1 MLILRNWNR
10 SLAASAGLLALLFA
24 CLLAGPSA
32 HAGSSYVLTASNDL
46 LVVDADQ
53 QRLVG
58 EVPLGRFVKD
68 IAVAPGGRFAYV
80 AHSGGVEVVD
90 LASLQ
95 VVAHPVTMPARFL
108 RLSPD
113 GSILYALTYGSKKM
127 RASGEVP
134 EGYFLQVVDLSA
146 KQPRVVQRM
155 ELGSGAFDFIV
166 SPSTGTVHVL
176 NLSARTLA
184 QRSLADG
191 TLRKSVVVPGSTPA
205 TARAGEQGVLFRL
218 AVSADG
224 SRVYIPEMREECGL
238 WEINASSGAIRW
250 VSLGFEAYPRAMV
263 LSPDGSSLHVS
274 SVKGL
279 FTVDL
284 ETFSVARYTECEE
297 VHQGIG
303 VSRDGTRIFST
314 VPDIRDGG
322 ALDIY
327 DAATLDRLARV
338 PIPGHSPFVVISA
351 H

>member
-10 SLAASAGLLALLFA
+10 SLAASAGMLALLLA
-24 CLLAGPSA
+24 CLFAGPSA

-46 LVVDADQ
+46 LVVDAGQ

-68 IAVAPGGRFAYV
+68 IAVGPEGRFAYV

-113 GSILYALTYGSKKM
+113 GSLLYALTYGNKKM

-134 EGYFLQVVDLSA
+134 EGYFIQVVDLGG
-146 KQPRVVQRM
+146 KEPRAVQRM

-166 SPSTGTVHVL
+166 SPSTGTIHVL

-191 TLRKSVVVPGSTPA
+191 TLMKSVAVPGSTPA

-224 SRVYIPEMREECGL
+224 SKVYIPEMREECGL
-238 WEINASSGAIRW
+238 WEIDATSGAIRW
-250 VSLGFEAYPRAMV
+250 VTLGFEAYPRAMV
-263 LSPDGSSLHVS
+263 LSPDGDSLHVS

-279 FTVDL
+279 FSIDLGTFTV
-284 ETFSVARYTECEE
+284 TRYAAWEE

-314 VPDIRDGG
+314 VPDIDDGG
-322 ALDIY
+322 ALDIF
-327 DAATLDRLARV
+327 DAATLERLARV
-338 PIPGHSPFVVISA
+338 PIPGHSPFVVASA
-351 H
+351 Y

>member
-10 SLAASAGLLALLFA
+10 SLAVVAGIMALLFF
-24 CLLAGPSA
+24 CLLAGPVA
-32 HAGSSYVLTASNDL
+32 HAGSNYVLTASNDL

-90 LASLQ
+90 LGSLQ

-108 RLSPD
+108 RLSAD
-113 GSILYALTYGSKKM
+113 GSMLYALTYGSKKM

-134 EGYFLQVVDLSA
+134 EGYFLQLVDLTG
-146 KQPRVVQRM
+146 KQPRAVQTM
-155 ELGSGAFDFIV
+155 ELGDGAFDFIV
-166 SPSTGTVHVL
+166 SPSTGTIHVL
-176 NLSARTLA
+176 NLSSRTLA
-184 QRSLADG
+184 QRALTDG
-191 TLRKSVVVPGSTPA
+191 TLMKSVSIPGSTPA

-218 AVSADG
+218 TTSADG
-224 SRVYIPEMREECGL
+224 SKIFIPEMREECGL
-238 WEINASSGAIRW
+238 WEIDASSGATRW

-263 LSPDGSSLHVS
+263 VSPDGANLYVS
-274 SVKGL
+274 SVKGI

-284 ETFSVARYTECEE
+284 KTLTVTRYAGCEE

-303 VSRDGTRIFST
+303 VSSDGTQLYST
-314 VPDIRDGG
+314 IPDLEGGG
-322 ALDIY
+322 ALDIF
-327 DAATLDRLARV
+327 DTTTLERVARV
-338 PIPGHSPFVVISA
+338 PIPGHSPFVVASA
-351 H
+351 K